1 MSCFLTLLL
10 SITRMIALV
19 NPLYIIKKKF
29 LRSFLLVL
37 SAVLLCTAIGKFF
50 LLKDVHDENYSDEAI
65 LKGIRLFLKKAV
77 DPIPKSE
84 TDVKG
89 EFAYGYKNVFYVQM
103 AEFILIAV
111 VVIIVAICSGLTIKS
126 LKSPMTEVSV
136 ASGNERGNSQNRR
149 ATIMILLLSF
159 VFILING
166 CWIVTNLAINI
177 EVIQRVEEAKVAEM
191 TFLTLVLMPANSIAN
206 PLIYISR
213 NTGLKEYTRS
223 FVIKL
228 RKFVFRCAK

>member
-1 MSCFLTLLL
+1 
-10 SITRMIALV
+10 MIALV

-29 LRSFLLVL
+29 LRGFLLVL
-37 SAVLLCTAIGKFF
+37 SVVLFSIAVGKFF
-50 LLKDVHDENYSDEAI
+50 LIKDVHKANYSDDSI
-65 LKGIRLFLKKAV
+65 LKGIQLFLNNTV
-77 DPIPKSE
+77 VSNSE

-89 EFAYGYKNVFYVQM
+89 EFAYGYKNVFYIQM
-103 AEFILIAV
+103 SEFIMISV
-111 VVIIVAICSGLTIKS
+111 VVIIVAVCSGLTIKS
-126 LKSPMTEVSV
+126 LNSPMAEVSV
-136 ASGNERGNSQNRR
+136 ASANERGNSQNRR

-166 CWIVTNLAINI
+166 CWVVTSLALNI

-191 TFLTLVLMPANSIAN
+191 TFITLVLMPANSIAN

-223 FVIKL
+223 FVMK
-228 RKFVFRCAK
+228 FRCARWC